1 MSKDTNQDILKE
13 AKAFV
18 EAMLTS
24 AEHELES
31 EGQVMGMAFMP
42 VRRTTYPSQLSQG
55 LQGRIRHHGEDGE
68 VRQDIIV
75 ERETDLNE
83 ALLEANLDEAREGT
97 PVFSVPFF
105 DDRDM
110 FSKCI
115 GLASQVLGDVKFICM
130 ITDTWTSDKPNDYDA
145 PRKDPNRKEA
155 LLGWCIVLDESYNVI
170 GYYQKM
176 TTYSRTKNGFKF
188 DRDDITFEDDLEEIM
203 KQPLVG
209 NIISRIE
216 QHNQFGLLFR

>member
-83 ALLEANLDEAREGT
+83 ALLEADLDEAREGT

-110 FSKCI
+110 FAKSI

-130 ITDTWTSDKPNDYDA
+130 ITDTWTSDKPDDYDA

-176 TTYSRTKNGFKF
+176 TSYSRTKNGFKF
-188 DRDDITFEDDLEEIM
+188 DREDTTFEDDLEEIM

-216 QHNQFGLLFR
+216 NIN